1 MINPAA
7 EITLLNDEGNPMG
20 YTHYYTKTGTSPD
33 DARRFEMFLHGA
45 RQIIE
50 HATIVEGIKLAD
62 AMGDH
67 LGQWECTKE
76 SVRFNGYGADSHET
90 FDWSIDSSGFG
101 FTKTARKPYD
111 AVVTACLIHLK
122 DVYGDLVSIGS
133 DGSWSEWQDG
143 ARLYRNATGL
153 TASVPFDKEE
163 VAI

>member
-7 EITLLNDEGNPMG
+7 EIILLNDERTTMV
-20 YTHYYTKTGTSPD
+20 YTHYYTKNGTSVD
-33 DARRFEMFLHGA
+33 DALRFEMFMNGA
-45 RQIIE
+45 KTIIE
-50 HATIVEGIKLAD
+50 YATAVDGIQLAD

-76 SVRFNGYGADSHET
+76 SVRFNGYGPESHET

-122 DVYGDLVSIGS
+122 DVYGDLVDIGS

-153 TASVPFDKEE
+153 TASVPFSREE
-163 VAI
+163 AI

>member
-7 EITLLNDEGNPMG
+7 EITLLNDEGNTMG
-20 YTHYYTKTGTSPD
+20 YTHYYTKTGTSPED
-33 DARRFEMFLHGA
+33 SLRFEMFMNGA
-45 RQIIE
+45 RTIIE
-50 HATIVEGIKLAD
+50 YATNVEKIQLAD

-76 SVRFNGYGADSHET
+76 SVRFNGYGPDSHET

-101 FTKTARKPYD
+101 FTKTAYKPYD

-122 DVYGDLVSIGS
+122 QVYGNLVSIGS
-133 DGSWSEWQDG
+133 DGSWADWQEG

-153 TASVPFDKEE
+153 TASEPFTLEE
-163 VAI
+163 AI